1 MSGLQKHPDVTR
13 SLQAVRCRKLGA
25 KCYVT
30 LPHLCV
36 CVSVLLCDAAN
47 DKSRAVVRLRNVVME
62 LRKVVNHPSLLGLD
76 LDTSAYTR
84 AVEARKA
91 QAAAAAMKARGEYT

>member
-1 MSGLQKHPDVTR
+1 M
-13 SLQAVRCRKLGA
+13 C
-25 KCYVT
+25 
-30 LPHLCV
+30 LCV
-36 CVSVLLCDAAN
+36 SCAAN

-76 LDTSAYTR
+76 LDTPAYTR

-91 QAAAAAMKARGEYT
+91 QAAAAVKVKGEHLQARQAATGCVLLCHILPKTN